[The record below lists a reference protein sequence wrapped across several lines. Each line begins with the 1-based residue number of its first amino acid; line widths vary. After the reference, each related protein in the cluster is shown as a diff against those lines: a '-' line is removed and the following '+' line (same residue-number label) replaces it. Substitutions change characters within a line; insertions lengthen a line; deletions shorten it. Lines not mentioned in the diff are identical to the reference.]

1 MTIWGVPDTIR
12 EIAPGIDE
20 VSTSSHGGFIL
31 SPERL
36 AQMPENLRSCSFT
49 KDNHFEQDC
58 SWCAVIIAWPEF
70 FSVDDY
76 NKASAMYDNWYAKKN
91 KVSKAGAVALILMLL
106 SPCAQADDRFLSP
119 NEYERMTRE
128 TPILMDCTYDKEH
141 GWYDCPALEYKQPSY
156 APPSRRNEED
166 YLPPVVPEQ
175 SSDMPPLLPTLV
187 GAVNEVCRK
196 VGKNTEY
203 CGGGGHYGAND
214 ILREME

>member
-1 MTIWGVPDTIR
+1 
-12 EIAPGIDE
+12 
-20 VSTSSHGGFIL
+20 
-31 SPERL
+31 
-36 AQMPENLRSCSFT
+36 MPEHLRACSYT
-49 KDNHFEQDC
+49 KDHHFEQDC
-58 SWCAVIIAWPEF
+58 SWCAVVLTWAEF

-76 NKASAMYDNWYAKKN
+76 NKACAMYDNWYANGKKRQY
-91 KVSKAGAVALILMLL
+91 KCGAVAAIILMLL

-119 NEYERMTRE
+119 EAYERMTRE
-128 TPILMDCTYDKEH
+128 TPILMDCTYDAEH

-156 APPSRRNEED
+156 TPPSRRNEED

-203 CGGGGHYGAND
+203 CTDGGHYGASD